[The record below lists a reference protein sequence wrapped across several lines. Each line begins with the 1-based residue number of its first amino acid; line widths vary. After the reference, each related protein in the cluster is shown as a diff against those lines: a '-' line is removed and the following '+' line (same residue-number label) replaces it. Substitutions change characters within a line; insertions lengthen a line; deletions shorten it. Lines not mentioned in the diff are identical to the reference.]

1 MPATERAIE
10 LLTAA
15 AEAAHDKKA
24 ENVLA
29 FDVSEQLAITDAFL
43 VASASNDRQVRA
55 IVDAIEEKLRVD
67 FDAKPVRREGA
78 REGRWVLLDY
88 LEIVVHVQHDE
99 ERNFYSLERLW
110 RDCPIIP
117 LPGADGT
124 IAVPVIADRTPEE
137 HPTPSSSSSA
147 TDSSDSA
154 GADSDSASSD
164 SAGVDSAG
172 ADSAG
177 AGSAS
182 AAE

>member
-1 MPATERAIE
+1 MPASERAIE

-88 LEIVVHVQHDE
+88 LEIVIHVQHDE
-99 ERNFYSLERLW
+99 ERAFYSLERLW
-110 RDCPIIP
+110 RDCPAIT
-117 LPGADGT
+117 LPS
-124 IAVPVIADRTPEE
+124 AVPDGAVTGA
-137 HPTPSSSSSA
+137 A
-147 TDSSDSA
+147 GTDSA
-154 GADSDSASSD
+154 
-164 SAGVDSAG
+164 
-172 ADSAG
+172 
-177 AGSAS
+177 

>member
-1 MPATERAIE
+1 MPATERVVE

-88 LEIVVHVQHDE
+88 LEVVIHVQHDE

-110 RDCPIIP
+110 RDCPLIP
-117 LPGADGT
+117 IPGPDGKIPEPT
-124 IAVPVIADRTPEE
+124 PVPVRSGEEDLPSLGSGEEDLPSLGSDEAAVAEDAADAEATSREAQVAA
-137 HPTPSSSSSA
+137 PTAP
-147 TDSSDSA
+147 
-154 GADSDSASSD
+154 
-164 SAGVDSAG
+164 
-172 ADSAG
+172 
-177 AGSAS
+177 
-182 AAE
+182 AE